1 MSFPVVIQR
10 IADAPWVFVTVVV
23 GLVLLNLAAAMRL
36 RHDRKLKS
44 RAHVDRRR
52 QPRGEADRRW
62 SAKRLVK

>member
-1 MSFPVVIQR
+1 MSYPVVIQR

-23 GLVLLNLAAAMRL
+23 GLVLLNLAAALRL

-52 QPRGEADRRW
+52 QPRGDPDRRW